1 MVDRNTFIS
10 SNTCSKTQTSQ
21 QSSPMQPFSS
31 VLKVRV
37 FDELFCHV
45 EDCINSG
52 GENSFSMGSDSVP
65 PGKGMKGGG
74 GSVKLSFGQ
83 IYITIKQRFL

>member
-1 MVDRNTFIS
+1 MQSF
-10 SNTCSKTQTSQ
+10 TSV
-21 QSSPMQPFSS
+21 S
-31 VLKVRV
+31 KVRV

-65 PGKGMKGGG
+65 PGKVRMEVKCTSPLVEPWGGRREGG
-74 GSVKLSFGQ
+74 GSAGLSF
-83 IYITIKQRFL
+83 K